1 MIGRKVYF
9 RYADKVMAVEVYAE
23 TPEAFKERT
32 GIDVIDHTVAEVAS
46 LVDYTGVVSEVRVGK
61 SVEKLRYG
69 QGIGEV
75 ITRPRLMMAQQDVND
90 AIARSD
96 ISLDLKQIA
105 DIPDMPEH
113 FKGYLSQS
121 FYFDPEDRKAGK
133 SSFVGFVQIPSE
145 KTFILSDLTSLSCA
159 SFTTPDN
166 RQFVSVHVFE
176 NGSFEFDTDKD
187 SIEKGDWI
195 VLIYGVDNY
204 SVGKRF
210 KTEEEAKSFVSL
222 GWKMGLDDD
231 LLYYNS

>member
-23 TPEAFKERT
+23 TPEAFKDRT

-75 ITRPRLMMAQQDVND
+75 ITRPRLLMAQMDVDD

-121 FYFDPEDRKAGK
+121 FYFDPEDRKDGK
-133 SSFVGFVQIPSE
+133 ASFVGLVEIPNE
-145 KTFILSDLTSLSCA
+145 NHRILNDLTSLSCA
-159 SFTTPDN
+159 AFNLPDKS
-166 RQFVSVHVFE
+166 QFISVHVFE
-176 NGSFEFDTDKD
+176 SGSFEFDTDKD
-187 SIEKGDWI
+187 SIDNGEWI

-210 KTEEEAKSFVSL
+210 KTEEEAKEFVSL